1 MKKAQIEYLKD
12 RLNKIIRDKEKEKR
26 IELNADKIKFL
37 KDNPPVLLELDE
49 ISDFASC
56 WSSFYTHPTFNECH
70 NIYSKKVVEYRQA
83 LEKQRDNI
91 LDEAVLGDKDIT
103 ALIKILEEM

>member
-26 IELNADKIKFL
+26 IELNADKVKFL
-37 KDNPPVLLELDE
+37 KDNPPVLLEPDA
-49 ISDFASC
+49 ISDFAPC
-56 WSSFYTHPTFNECH
+56 WSYFYTHPTFNECH
-70 NIYSKKVVEYRQA
+70 NIYNKKVAEYRQA
-83 LEKQRDNI
+83 LEKQRDTI

-103 ALIKILEEM
+103 ALIKTLEEM